1 MTQNGLLVSRS
12 LTLLCWRLVSI
23 SPWEACSPHSSTHSS
38 LPGFH
43 GLQPFPP
50 GSQCSP
56 LQSPHFSWS
65 CFSRPHPGSCPT
77 YLTRLLN
84 SPVAEG
90 HTLSPMLPSSAEE
103 GSPLLTPPLAEMP
116 PFPWSSFS
124 WVLQMVLLA
133 SSSWATGLLS
143 PSKESSLHRA
153 GCPLSFQEMHCPL
166 SCWLFFHFEKTLL
179 SQRLAGASS

>member
-56 LQSPHFSWS
+56 LQSPHFSLS
-65 CFSRPHPGSCPT
+65 CFSRPRPGSCPT

-90 HTLSPMLPSSAEE
+90 HTLSPMLPSSSEE
-103 GSPLLTPPLAEMP
+103 ESPLLTPPLAEMP

-133 SSSWATGLLS
+133 SSSWATGMLPPLRSLLFTVLAAHFPFRKCTVRWAVDYS
-143 PSKESSLHRA
+143 FISKR
-153 GCPLSFQEMHCPL
+153 HCCL
-166 SCWLFFHFEKTLL
+166 
-179 SQRLAGASS
+179 RG